1 MPVPVLNLNLAP
13 RPSLWRE
20 RHQALGWGALALG
33 LAVLLGSLGLTWR
46 AYHMAS
52 RAGRDAVSLTEES
65 RRASRQEQQIL
76 ASLQDMDA
84 TREQTRWKVAERI
97 LQERGLPW
105 SRLTAELE
113 QCMVADMRLKGIQRS
128 RSNTQQVVLKLKGE
142 ARTRDAEAA
151 FVETLRK
158 APVFAQVILERE
170 SERQGGGWDFELSL
184 PAVPVPPP
192 FEVKAVQLAAATAA
206 PQPAAPA
213 AGRPGAVPAPPRA
226 VTLPGRA
233 FPPAVGPTAKAPAAR
248 IPVTAGTV
256 ARPGAAAPPPV
267 APAPAPAPAQAQP
280 PPEAQQ
286 PAPSDEE
293 TPRSPRIRTR
303 PPRVPR

>member
-1 MPVPVLNLNLAP
+1 MPVPVLPLNLAP
-13 RPSLWRE
+13 RPSLWRQ
-20 RHQALGWGALALG
+20 RHTALGWGALGLG
-33 LAVLLGSLGLTWR
+33 LAILVGGLGFTWR

-84 TREQTRWKVAERI
+84 TREQARWKVAERI

-128 RSNTQQVVLKLKGE
+128 RSTSQQVVLKLKGE

-192 FEVKAVQLAAATAA
+192 FEVKAIQLS
-206 PQPAAPA
+206 APA
-213 AGRPGAVPAPPRA
+213 AAAPPAARAAARPAAVPAPPKA
-226 VTLPGRA
+226 VVLPGRS
-233 FPPAVGPTAKAPAAR
+233 
-248 IPVTAGTV
+248 PVTAPQASPGRVASPAGAQGTGV
-256 ARPGAAAPPPV
+256 RLPLA
-267 APAPAPAPAQAQP
+267 APAPAASNPVQAVPQAQP
-280 PPEAQQ
+280 PAPQ
-286 PAPSDEE
+286 PDPDAEE
-293 TPRSPRIRTR
+293 NPRSPRIRTR